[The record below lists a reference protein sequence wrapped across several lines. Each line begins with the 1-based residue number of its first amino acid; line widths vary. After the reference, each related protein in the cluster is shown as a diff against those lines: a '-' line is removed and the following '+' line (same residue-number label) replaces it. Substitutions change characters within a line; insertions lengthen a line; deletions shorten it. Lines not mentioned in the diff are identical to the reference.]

1 MYSSGRDVSPA
12 KERIK
17 NSGASTEYVVN
28 VDRAIQRSPSRN
40 GLSSATHERR
50 LSDSGAGIL
59 ASSKFYLFACVLAF
73 TVVYIFFMIHKFSV
87 DCPALDIPLDQ
98 AEYVV
103 HCSRFRE
110 KRLAV
115 LVPYLKYD
123 VEKVPRWINTFDT
136 MKPCSEMCGAPTTD
150 LIFYNNRDHLN
161 LTEMVKNI
169 TDTFRL
175 SKNGRKCFKEVKFL
189 SAYLNDY
196 EDVREGLIHRGPRN
210 MFFRVFDFLGG
221 QYDYFFQNEPDID
234 PIRQY
239 WVDALINETMLP
251 KFWMRGTVHK
261 KRGEKLRKSPPE
273 YWDHRMHLN
282 GAALFNLADEEFT
295 KGFMGRVRAIP
306 DDGPFDFAIEN
317 YTRDAANWEYMM
329 DHLDKFQYGDFVQN
343 VINDNIT
350 REQILE
356 RFPATYLVHGLGRSG
371 ICPTCKLK
379 AAAWAKEKLEK
390 GQAEKKKKEAQSS
403 TTKPSGGGSPPPAST
418 AKSASQGDNASPSG
432 SKPGSSTPQATAAK
446 PKS

>member
-1 MYSSGRDVSPA
+1 MDG
-12 KERIK
+12 
-17 NSGASTEYVVN
+17 ST
-28 VDRAIQRSPSRN
+28 RSALSRT
-40 GLSSATHERR
+40 GLSLATSERR

-59 ASSKFYLFACVLAF
+59 ASAKFYLFSGLLTF
-73 TVVYIFFMIHKFSV
+73 TVVYIFFMIHNFSV
-87 DCPALDIPLDQ
+87 GCPDIYIPMDQ
-98 AEYVV
+98 AEYLV
-103 HCSRFRE
+103 HCTRFRQ

-115 LVPYLKYD
+115 LVPYLEFDKD
-123 VEKVPRWINTFDT
+123 KVPKWINTFDT
-136 MKPCSEMCGAPTTD
+136 MKPCSEMCGPPNTD
-150 LIFYNNRDHLN
+150 LIFYNNRDHRN
-161 LTEMVKNI
+161 IPEMVQNI
-169 TDTFRL
+169 TTVFGATQ
-175 SKNGRKCFKEVKFL
+175 NGRKCFKEVKFL

-210 MFFRVFDFLGG
+210 MFFRAFDFLGG
-221 QYDYFFQNEPDID
+221 HYDYFFQNEPDID
-234 PIRQY
+234 PIRRY
-239 WVDALINETMLP
+239 WVDALVNETLLP
-251 KFWMRGTVHK
+251 NFWIRGTVHK
-261 KRGEKLRKSPPE
+261 KRGTNLKNSPAE
-273 YWDHRMHLN
+273 YWNHRTHLN
-282 GAALFNLADEEFT
+282 GAALYNLYDEEFT
-295 KGFMGRVRAIP
+295 KGFIGRIRAIP